1 MARLNPLLLLVI
13 LMPFQSLANSYFEQI
28 GWLEKDSHVLRV
40 LQFSKD
46 VESIYNEYGN
56 RFIWFDLQQST
67 RLEFQLEVIASAGF
81 SPLFSRQLQYLE
93 YYRKS
98 NRWHEY
104 DVLATDTLLLY
115 ISYAEQAKV
124 LGYDWFFKSMLYKP
138 LPRLSSAVLQMVV
151 SSIVNKQLS
160 ELIEAYTPDSSDY
173 QKLLD
178 SYLHVVK
185 FTKLDIPEYTQ
196 EGLRGV
202 GEPLDNREILLVR
215 MEMVDVD
222 LSGVRRDVDWYDE
235 TLEAPIKEFQRLHG
249 LKDDGVI
256 GSNTMRW
263 LNTSP
268 HKRLAILALNAERSR
283 LWPINFDNLIIVNVP
298 GFEMKYWSSGKEV
311 FESKVVVGRRGRPT
325 PLMTIELE
333 SLILNPTWNVP
344 WRIMVRDIIPRVKKD
359 PEYLVKENIT
369 IVPRWGSKELIDPN
383 EIDWQ
388 NLRPSTFPYKMTQ
401 LSGDNNALGLYK
413 FNTPNRRAIFLHDTP
428 SKELFEEVSR
438 AFSSGCVRVENAE
451 QFASILLKRQGA
463 DMSLVDENE
472 VAANQSIPLTRKV
485 PVHIIYQTAW
495 SEGGKIQYRDDIY
508 RFDRRIHG
516 KS

>member
-1 MARLNPLLLLVI
+1 MARLYPLLLLVI

-46 VESIYNEYGN
+46 VESIYNEYDN

-268 HKRLAILALNAERSR
+268 HKKAGY
-283 LWPINFDNLIIVNVP
+283 PC
-298 GFEMKYWSSGKEV
+298 
-311 FESKVVVGRRGRPT
+311 SKR
-325 PLMTIELE
+325 
-333 SLILNPTWNVP
+333 
-344 WRIMVRDIIPRVKKD
+344 
-359 PEYLVKENIT
+359 
-369 IVPRWGSKELIDPN
+369 
-383 EIDWQ
+383 
-388 NLRPSTFPYKMTQ
+388 
-401 LSGDNNALGLYK
+401 
-413 FNTPNRRAIFLHDTP
+413 
-428 SKELFEEVSR
+428 
-438 AFSSGCVRVENAE
+438 
-451 QFASILLKRQGA
+451 
-463 DMSLVDENE
+463 
-472 VAANQSIPLTRKV
+472 
-485 PVHIIYQTAW
+485 
-495 SEGGKIQYRDDIY
+495 
-508 RFDRRIHG
+508 
-516 KS
+516 

>member
-1 MARLNPLLLLVI
+1 
-13 LMPFQSLANSYFEQI
+13 
-28 GWLEKDSHVLRV
+28 
-40 LQFSKD
+40 
-46 VESIYNEYGN
+46 
-56 RFIWFDLQQST
+56 
-67 RLEFQLEVIASAGF
+67 
-81 SPLFSRQLQYLE
+81 
-93 YYRKS
+93 
-98 NRWHEY
+98 
-104 DVLATDTLLLY
+104 
-115 ISYAEQAKV
+115 
-124 LGYDWFFKSMLYKP
+124 
-138 LPRLSSAVLQMVV
+138 
-151 SSIVNKQLS
+151 
-160 ELIEAYTPDSSDY
+160 
-173 QKLLD
+173 
-178 SYLHVVK
+178 
-185 FTKLDIPEYTQ
+185 
-196 EGLRGV
+196 
-202 GEPLDNREILLVR
+202 
-215 MEMVDVD
+215 
-222 LSGVRRDVDWYDE
+222 
-235 TLEAPIKEFQRLHG
+235 
-249 LKDDGVI
+249 
-256 GSNTMRW
+256 
-263 LNTSP
+263 
-268 HKRLAILALNAERSR
+268 
-283 LWPINFDNLIIVNVP
+283 
-298 GFEMKYWSSGKEV
+298 MKYWSSGKEV

-359 PEYLVKENIT
+359 PAYLVKENIT

-388 NLRPSTFPYKMTQ
+388 NLRPSSFPYKMTQ

>member
-1 MARLNPLLLLVI
+1 M
-13 LMPFQSLANSYFEQI
+13 
-28 GWLEKDSHVLRV
+28 
-40 LQFSKD
+40 
-46 VESIYNEYGN
+46 
-56 RFIWFDLQQST
+56 
-67 RLEFQLEVIASAGF
+67 
-81 SPLFSRQLQYLE
+81 
-93 YYRKS
+93 
-98 NRWHEY
+98 
-104 DVLATDTLLLY
+104 
-115 ISYAEQAKV
+115 
-124 LGYDWFFKSMLYKP
+124 
-138 LPRLSSAVLQMVV
+138 
-151 SSIVNKQLS
+151 
-160 ELIEAYTPDSSDY
+160 
-173 QKLLD
+173 
-178 SYLHVVK
+178 
-185 FTKLDIPEYTQ
+185 
-196 EGLRGV
+196 
-202 GEPLDNREILLVR
+202 
-215 MEMVDVD
+215 
-222 LSGVRRDVDWYDE
+222 RRDVDWYDE

-388 NLRPSTFPYKMTQ
+388 NLRPSSFPYKMTQ

>member
-1 MARLNPLLLLVI
+1 MARLRALFLLMI
-13 LMPFQSLANSYFEQI
+13 LMPCSVWSGSYFEQI

-40 LQFSKD
+40 LQFPKD
-46 VESIYNEYGN
+46 VENIYQEHDN
-56 RFIWFDLQQST
+56 RSIWFDLQQST

-138 LPRLSSAVLQMVV
+138 LPRLSSAVLQMVT
-151 SSIVNKQLS
+151 SSIAHQQLS
-160 ELIEAYTPDSSDY
+160 ELIEAYTPDSKDY

-222 LSGVRRDVDWYDE
+222 LSEVRRDVDWYDE
-235 TLEAPIKEFQRLHG
+235 TLESAVKEYQRLHG

-256 GSNTMRW
+256 GSNTLRW
-263 LNTSP
+263 LNMSP
-268 HKRLAILALNAERSR
+268 DKRLSILALNAERSR

-311 FESKVVVGRRGRPT
+311 FETKVVVGRRGRPT

-344 WRIMVRDIIPRVKKD
+344 WRIMVRDIIPKVKKD
-359 PEYLVKENIT
+359 PDYLVKENIT
-369 IVPRWGSKELIDPN
+369 IVPRWGSKELIDPQ

-388 NLRPSTFPYKMTQ
+388 NLRPSSFPYKMTQ

-438 AFSSGCVRVENAE
+438 AFSSGCVRVEHAD
-451 QFASILLKRQGA
+451 QFASVLLKRQGA
-463 DMSLVDENE
+463 DMSLIDENE
-472 VAANQSIPLTRKV
+472 VAANQSIPLKRKV

-508 RFDRRIHG
+508 RFDRKIHG